1 MSFSSGPGFLELFN
15 IVQYCNTKES
25 DCDFLV
31 DPGFLEIDNSVQYC
45 NTKESDCD
53 FLVDP
58 GFLEV
63 DNSATGKL
71 QYMSGIFSI
80 SSMRNQIYEII
91 IGHDFLEVSF

>member
-15 IVQYCNTKES
+15 IVQYCNTE
-25 DCDFLV
+25 
-31 DPGFLEIDNSVQYC
+31 
-45 NTKESDCD
+45 ESDCD

-71 QYMSGIFSI
+71 QYMSGIF
-80 SSMRNQIYEII
+80 
-91 IGHDFLEVSF
+91 

>member
-31 DPGFLEIDNSVQYC
+31 DPGFLEVDNSVQYC

-58 GFLEV
+58 GFLV
-63 DNSATGKL
+63 YVWNFL
-71 QYMSGIFSI
+71 NI
-80 SSMRNQIYEII
+80 IYEEPNI
-91 IGHDFLEVSF
+91 

>member
-1 MSFSSGPGFLELFN
+1 M
-15 IVQYCNTKES
+15 
-25 DCDFLV
+25 
-31 DPGFLEIDNSVQYC
+31 DPGFLEVDNSVQYC

-71 QYMSGIFSI
+71 QYMSGIF
-80 SSMRNQIYEII
+80 
-91 IGHDFLEVSF
+91 